1 MKPIVITTEDEA
13 IDLIDRVAT
22 AAPYRHAQDPNDLMA
37 RVEQLAQ
44 ILGSV
49 VVRVHE
55 RLSPEL
61 QLHMMT
67 ALLDTLQ
74 HGVLASGPARKPA
87 TTPTPEQH
95 AATML
100 DPAKSR
106 TIH

>member
-1 MKPIVITTEDEA
+1 MEPILIKTEDEA

-22 AAPYRHAQDPNDLMA
+22 AAPFRAAQDPNDLMG

-49 VVRVHE
+49 IVRIHE

-61 QLHMMT
+61 QLHMMN

-74 HGVLASGPARKPA
+74 NGVLASSAITAQPKA
-87 TTPTPEQH
+87 PTPEQL
-95 AATML
+95 AAELMN
-100 DPAKSR
+100 ANKSR